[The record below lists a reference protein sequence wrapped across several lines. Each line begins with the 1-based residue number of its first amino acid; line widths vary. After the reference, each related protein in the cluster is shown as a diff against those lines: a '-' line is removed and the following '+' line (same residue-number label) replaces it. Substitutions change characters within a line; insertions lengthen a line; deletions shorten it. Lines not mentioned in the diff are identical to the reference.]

1 MAIQTVTNRKGHR
14 ELFDMQKV
22 EEVLMSAARGYE
34 HFLNKEEI
42 YRDLEHN
49 LYEGM
54 PTSEIN
60 KTLIMVLTSR
70 IELVPE
76 YSNIAANV
84 LLSDL
89 ASDILGISVIS
100 GDYKETYRN
109 TLEKQIRKGVE
120 AGRLDPKLLM
130 FDFAQLSEAIDPKR
144 DTYFDYLG
152 AKTLYDRYFL
162 RDYEQ
167 EILELP
173 QYFWM
178 RVAMGLA
185 IEEED
190 RNAKA
195 LEFYEV
201 MSQLRY
207 IPSTPTLF
215 HSGTNHPQMS
225 SCYLTTVTDDLEQI
239 FKAFA
244 DNAQLS
250 KWSGGIGNDW
260 SAIRG
265 TGAHIK
271 STNVSSQGVI
281 PFLKIADTTTAAIN
295 RSGKRRGATC
305 VYLETWHYDI
315 EDFIELRKN
324 TGDER
329 RRTHDT
335 NTANW
340 IPDLFMKRVIE
351 GAEWTLFSPDET
363 PDLHDLYG
371 KAFEDRYA
379 QYEEMADRGQ
389 IKLWKRIPA
398 GDLWRKMLTMLFS
411 TGHPWITFK
420 DPCNVRSPQD
430 HVGVVHSSNL
440 CTEITL
446 NTSKDEVAVCN
457 LGSVN
462 LKRHIENGRIAYHLV
477 EETVKTAMR
486 MLDNVVDLN
495 FYPIPEA
502 RNSNLRHRP
511 IGLGVMGWHDVL
523 YKLNMRFDSEEAV
536 QLADELMEFVSYN
549 AILTSAEIA
558 KEKGAYST
566 FKGSKWDRGL
576 LPFDTLKVLEQE
588 RGMEIEVPKTMKLD
602 WAPVREAIKKYGMRN
617 SNCMA
622 IAPTATISNI
632 AGCVATVEPIYKN
645 MYVKSNQTGEFTVVN
660 NYLVEAL
667 REINAWNVEM
677 VSKIKYGD
685 GSVQGITEIPEDIRA
700 RFQEVFELDPEWI
713 IKHAARRGKW
723 IDQSQSINMF
733 ARSVSGKFF
742 SELYMKAWK
751 HGLKTTYYLRTLGAS
766 QVDRAT
772 VAVQEKEA
780 GSGNDLNNDN
790 AVMGANVANMANV
803 VNEQM
808 AVNAVGAGE
817 GGLDVQVGM
826 HADNAVP
833 QVQHS
838 SPVANPAQV
847 KAQDPAVSNTAI
859 PENQF
864 NVGQGQALG
873 QNAVECAV
881 NTDSLQ
887 NDKVNSIEPSQPVQ
901 QMPIA
906 NDMGQSSNQYQFG
919 NQDVSAGQT
928 QVNNGVAPNIE
939 RAPNFVNGFN
949 PNIKPRVPVVAENQD
964 SGEQVQ
970 NTGGPNFV
978 QNSVPNNL
986 GEEPKLCK
994 LEDPTCES
1002 CQ

>member
-1 MAIQTVTNRKGHR
+1 MNIMAIQTVTNRKGHR

-22 EEVLMSAARGYE
+22 DEVLMSAARGYE
-34 HFLNKEEI
+34 HFLNKQEI

-76 YSNIAANV
+76 YSNISANV

-89 ASDILGISVIS
+89 ASDILGVSVINT
-100 GDYKETYRN
+100 DYIGAYKSN
-109 TLEKQIRKGVE
+109 LEKQVRMGVE
-120 AGRLDPKLLM
+120 AGRLDPRILM
-130 FDFAQLSEAIDPKR
+130 FDFKMLSEAIDPKR
-144 DTYFDYLG
+144 DTLFDYLG

-162 RDYEQ
+162 RDHSQ

-185 IEEED
+185 IEEKD
-190 RNAKA
+190 RNQKA
-195 LEFYEV
+195 MEFYEI
-201 MSQLRY
+201 MSTLRY
-207 IPSTPTLF
+207 VPSTPTLF
-215 HSGTNHPQMS
+215 HSGTTHPQMS
-225 SCYLTTVTDDLEQI
+225 SCYLTTVTDDLEDI

-260 SAIRG
+260 SYIRG

-305 VYLETWHYDI
+305 VYLETWHYDL

-351 GAEWTLFSPDET
+351 NGQWTLFSPDET

-371 KAFEDRYA
+371 KAFEERYV
-379 QYEEMADRGQ
+379 QYEQMADRGE
-389 IKLWKRIPA
+389 IALWKRMPA
-398 GDLWRKMLTMLFS
+398 ADLWRKMLTMLFS

-420 DPCNVRSPQD
+420 DPSNIRSPQD

-446 NTSKDEVAVCN
+446 NTSRDEVAVCN
-457 LGSVN
+457 LGSIN
-462 LKRHIENGRIAYHLV
+462 LQTHVENGRIAYHLV
-477 EETVKTAMR
+477 EKTVKTAMR

-502 RNSNLRHRP
+502 RNSNLKHRP
-511 IGLGVMGWHDVL
+511 VGLGLMGWHDVL
-523 YKLNMRFDSEEAV
+523 YKMNLRFDSDEAV

-549 AILTSAEIA
+549 AILGSAYLA

-566 FKGSKWDRGL
+566 FKGSKWDRNL
-576 LPFDTLKVLEQE
+576 LPFDTIALLEKE
-588 RGMEIEVPKTMKLD
+588 RGMEIDVPKTMKLD

-632 AGCVATVEPIYKN
+632 AGSVPTVEPIYKN

-660 NYLVEAL
+660 PYLVEAL
-667 REINAWNVEM
+667 REINSWTPEM
-677 VSKIKYGD
+677 VSKIKRAD
-685 GSVQGITEIPEDIRA
+685 GSVQEIEEIPLDIRA
-700 RFQEVFELDPEWI
+700 RFQEVFEIDPVWI
-713 IKHAARRGKW
+713 IKHAARRTKW

-742 SELYMKAWK
+742 SDLYMEAWK
-751 HGLKTTYYLRTLGAS
+751 QGLKTTYYLRTLGAS

-772 VAVQEKEA
+772 LDNDVKSDKAEVVEPLETAAQSQVTSFAPQSTATPVASMSGEMHQSPVAPPMPQYVVPTIAQPVHQEVYVQNQVVNHPPVQQNYQYA
-780 GSGNDLNNDN
+780 AQSQYAQIPVQTVVPQGVQPNPVFPIVQPNNPVPMTGAVPSAPQMAPN
-790 AVMGANVANMANV
+790 AV
-803 VNEQM
+803 VNE
-808 AVNAVGAGE
+808 VAG
-817 GGLDVQVGM
+817 G
-826 HADNAVP
+826 
-833 QVQHS
+833 
-838 SPVANPAQV
+838 
-847 KAQDPAVSNTAI
+847 
-859 PENQF
+859 
-864 NVGQGQALG
+864 
-873 QNAVECAV
+873 
-881 NTDSLQ
+881 
-887 NDKVNSIEPSQPVQ
+887 
-901 QMPIA
+901 
-906 NDMGQSSNQYQFG
+906 
-919 NQDVSAGQT
+919 
-928 QVNNGVAPNIE
+928 
-939 RAPNFVNGFN
+939 
-949 PNIKPRVPVVAENQD
+949 
-964 SGEQVQ
+964 
-970 NTGGPNFV
+970 
-978 QNSVPNNL
+978 
-986 GEEPKLCK
+986 PKLCR
-994 LEDPTCES
+994 LDDPTCES